1 MLGLCRRTAILSK
14 AWRLQQ
20 SVLGPRCTEMEGLR
34 SQAQKEHG
42 AAKLYVK
49 HRSWVGMEISEI
61 PLRAVATLTKI
72 ADTIE
77 VVSYIKLR

>member
-1 MLGLCRRTAILSK
+1 MYGDGRSK
-14 AWRLQQ
+14 KPGTKEA
-20 SVLGPRCTEMEGLR
+20 R
-34 SQAQKEHG
+34 SCE
-42 AAKLYVK
+42 LYIK

-77 VVSYIKLR
+77 TVSYIKLR